1 MSLRGV
7 SISEGNIGANQAGDT
22 RQFGLIGNGVAIGG
36 ELVALNTA
44 YILRRIE
51 DAEALGITAAYDLE
65 NNMHVHRHISE
76 FYRMN
81 GPGRILNI
89 MLVADTVALKNMITP
104 AKELIVSAEGMISDL
119 AFFVNSDT
127 EITLLNGLPTALNEA
142 IAGLQNLAVWASE
155 RDMPLHT
162 IIEGYAISDT
172 LSNLADLR
180 NFEIIVGEDPVKLS
194 ATKVSMVI
202 AQDWNHAEAF
212 TGNAKKFADVGTFL
226 GVVASHAWNRN
237 PGEVETKN
245 IQNVPL
251 SSWMIGGLSNHQKHK
266 DIFESLETLNDKGY
280 IVPIKYQGIAGYW
293 FNDGPT
299 MAPIVIDAQGNMNQ
313 HTIYFSHTID
323 QCTRALRLIYLPEI
337 KKPVPL
343 ESGLLPVDMV
353 EYYNEIGNEVFNRMA
368 AAGLISEGRAIVDP
382 NSDLIGKKE
391 LDVQF
396 TVVPTGTINELV
408 GTINL
413 KTSI

>member
-7 SISEGNIGANQAGDT
+7 SISEGRIGVNQAGDT
-22 RQFGLIGNGVAIGG
+22 RQFGIIGNGFAVAGT
-36 ELVALNTA
+36 LALDTA

-81 GPGRILNI
+81 GPGRILNV
-89 MLVADTVALKNMITP
+89 MLVAETVALKNMITP
-104 AKELIVSAEGMISDL
+104 AKSLLVNAEGMISDL
-119 AFFVNSDT
+119 AFFVNSET
-127 EITLLNGLPTALNEA
+127 EITLVNGIPTAVNEA
-142 IAGLQNLAVWASE
+142 VQELQKLADWARE
-155 RDMPLHT
+155 NDMPLHT
-162 IIEGYAISDT
+162 IVEGYGISDT
-172 LSNLADLR
+172 LNTLADLR
-180 NFEIIVGEDPVKLS
+180 NFEIIVGSDTVEIA

-226 GVVASHAWNRN
+226 GVIASHAWNRN

-245 IQNVPL
+245 IQNVAL
-251 SSWMIGGLSNHQKHK
+251 NSWMIGGLSNHKKHK
-266 DIFESLETLNDKGY
+266 DVFESLETLNDKGY
-280 IVPIKYQGIAGYW
+280 IIPIKYQGMAGYW

-323 QCTRALRLIYLPEI
+323 QCIRALRLIYLPEI

-353 EYYNEIGNEVFNRMA
+353 EYYNEIGNEVFNKMA
-368 AAGLISEGRAIVDP
+368 SAGLISEGKTIVDP
-382 NSDLIGKKE
+382 NSDLVGNKI

-396 TVVPTGTINELV
+396 TVVPTGTINELI

>member
-7 SISEGNIGANQAGDT
+7 SISEGSIGPNQAGDS
-22 RQFGLIGNGVAIGG
+22 REFGLIGNGAAVDGK
-36 ELVALNTA
+36 LALDTA

-51 DAEALGITAAYDLE
+51 DAEALGITAAYDLN
-65 NNMHVHRHISE
+65 NNMHVYRHISE
-76 FYRMN
+76 FYRM
-81 GPGRILNI
+81 GGSGRVLNL
-89 MLVADTVALKNMITP
+89 MLVADSIALKNMITP
-104 AKELIVSAEGMISDL
+104 AKKLIVSADGMISDL
-119 AFFVNSDT
+119 AFFVNSIAA
-127 EITLLNGLPTALNEA
+127 ITLINGLPTAVNEA
-142 IAGLQNLAVWASE
+142 VPALQNLAGWAGQN
-155 RDMPLHT
+155 DMPLHT
-162 IIEGYAISDT
+162 IVEGYGITDT

-180 NFEIIVGEDPVKLS
+180 DYEIIVAQEPVKIS

-245 IQNVPL
+245 IQNVPVQ
-251 SSWMIGGLSNHQKHK
+251 SWMIGGLSNHQRYR

-280 IVPIKYQGIAGYW
+280 IIPIKYQGLAGYW

-299 MAPIVIDAQGNMNQ
+299 MTPIVIDVKGNTNQ

-323 QCTRALRLIYLPEI
+323 QSTRALRLIYLPEI

-343 ESGLLPVDMV
+343 EAGLLPVDMV
-353 EYYNEIGNEVFNRMA
+353 EYYNAIGDDVFKRMA
-368 AAGLISEGRAIVDP
+368 AAGLISDGKTIVDP
-382 NSDLIGKKE
+382 KSDLIGNKI

>member
-7 SISEGNIGANQAGDT
+7 SISEGNIGTNQAGDS
-22 RQFGLIGNGVAIGG
+22 RQFGLIGNGVAIVGK
-36 ELVALNTA
+36 LALETA
-44 YILRRIE
+44 YVLRRIE
-51 DAEALGITAAYDLE
+51 DAEALGLTADYDLS
-65 NNMHVHRHISE
+65 NNIHVYRHISE

-89 MLVADTVALKNMITP
+89 MLLADTIALKDMSVP
-104 AKELIVSAEGMISDL
+104 AKKLVVSADGMISDL
-119 AFFVNSDT
+119 AFFVNST
-127 EITLLNGLPTALNEA
+127 VPITLVNGLPAALNEG
-142 IAGLQNLAVWASE
+142 IAGLQKLADWAGQN
-155 RDMPLHT
+155 DMPLHT
-162 IIEGYAISDT
+162 IVEGYGISDT

-180 NFEIIVGEDPVKLS
+180 NFEIILGEDPVRIA

-202 AQDWNHAEAF
+202 AQDWNHADEF
-212 TGNAKKFADVGTFL
+212 SGNAKKFADVGTFL
-226 GVVASHAWNRN
+226 GVIASHAWNRN

-251 SSWMIGGLSNHQKHK
+251 SSWMVGGLSNHQKHK
-266 DIFESLETLNDKGY
+266 DIFESLETLSDKGY
-280 IVPIKYQGIAGYW
+280 IVPIRYQGIAGYW

-299 MAPIVIDAQGNMNQ
+299 MAPIVIDAQNNMNQ

-323 QCTRALRLIYLPEI
+323 QSIRALRLIYLPEI

-353 EYYNEIGNEVFNRMA
+353 EYYNAIGDEVFNKMA
-368 AAGLISEGRAIVDP
+368 AAGLISEGKTIVDP
-382 NSDLIGKKE
+382 NSDLIANKV
-391 LDVQF
+391 LNVQF

>member
-7 SISEGNIGANQAGDT
+7 SISEGNIGANQAGDN
-22 RQFGLIGNGVAIGG
+22 RQFGLIGNGAAVVGK
-36 ELVALNTA
+36 LALDTA
-44 YILRRIE
+44 YVLRRIE

-65 NNMHVHRHISE
+65 NNMHVYRHISE

-89 MLVADTVALKNMITP
+89 MLLADTVALKNMISP
-104 AKELIVSAEGMISDL
+104 AKTLIVSAEGMISDL
-119 AFFVNSDT
+119 AFFSNSDAV
-127 EITLLNGLPTALNEA
+127 ITLINGLPTTVNES
-142 IAGLQNLAVWASE
+142 IPELQNLAAWAGQN
-155 RDMPLHT
+155 DMPLHT
-162 IIEGYAISDT
+162 IVEGYGISDT
-172 LSNLADLR
+172 LSTLADLR
-180 NFEIIVGEDPVKLS
+180 DFEIIVAEEAVKIS

-202 AQDWNHAEAF
+202 AQDWNHAESF

-226 GVVASHAWNRN
+226 GVIASHAWNRN

-251 SSWMIGGLSNHQKHK
+251 NSWMIGGLSNHKRYK
-266 DIFESLETLNDKGY
+266 DVFESLETLNDKGY
-280 IVPIKYQGIAGYW
+280 IVPVKYQGLAGYW

-323 QCTRALRLIYLPEI
+323 QCVRALRLIYLPEI

-353 EYYNEIGNEVFNRMA
+353 EYYNAIGDDVFNRMA
-368 AAGLISEGRAIVDP
+368 SAGLISEGKTIVDP
-382 NSDLIGKKE
+382 NSDLIGNKI